1 MFGKVKTWLGIEG
14 VKMSIEVSQYFS
26 LSKGTIEGELA
37 FVSMS
42 KQVITQVDIALI
54 EKYTRGRRKHK
65 KSSEYEMGAATYTEA
80 LNVIPGEK
88 VFLPFTITF
97 DTIKSEIDLLGE
109 RNFITRGLTLA
120 AKTLKGVKS
129 EYRLEAK
136 ARVKGTAL
144 HPVATH
150 ILKAEK

>member
-54 EKYTRGRRKHK
+54 EK
-65 KSSEYEMGAATYTEA
+65 
-80 LNVIPGEK
+80 
-88 VFLPFTITF
+88 
-97 DTIKSEIDLLGE
+97 
-109 RNFITRGLTLA
+109 
-120 AKTLKGVKS
+120 
-129 EYRLEAK
+129 
-136 ARVKGTAL
+136 
-144 HPVATH
+144 
-150 ILKAEK
+150 